1 MGIVRVVYATH
12 GYGRYPRHAPAD
24 RKAGFPRIL
33 PDSWRDLSFTAA
45 SKNRHRQ
52 ALDPTKMPNAGS
64 AQAAKATPKS
74 SPKRK
79 DPPGGSNRSSPA
91 PSPKKTKSPEK
102 SAARVKKRGHK
113 GQGHGQTIDS
123 SESEI
128 DDDKD
133 VESSLSEKR
142 AAPEDT
148 PLPTAGDH
156 QDTAVKA
163 VKKAAPRPKKDAAT
177 KSREEAIAN
186 NLDLAYNY
194 WSTSGEMDASLGFR
208 AKSCY
213 DRLMRQQHKFPHWV
227 VPIAERMEAVRITPS

>member
-1 MGIVRVVYATH
+1 MA
-12 GYGRYPRHAPAD
+12 
-24 RKAGFPRIL
+24 
-33 PDSWRDLSFTAA
+33 
-45 SKNRHRQ
+45 
-52 ALDPTKMPNAGS
+52 NAGS

-79 DPPGGSNRSSPA
+79 DPPGGSNQSSPA
-91 PSPKKTKSPEK
+91 PSPKKTKSPGK
-102 SAARVKKRGHK
+102 SAAQGNKRGRK
-113 GQGHGQTIDS
+113 GQGHAQTIDS
-123 SESEI
+123 SESEV

-133 VESSLSEKR
+133 VQSSVSEKR

-148 PLPTAGDH
+148 PLPTAGDN
-156 QDTAVKA
+156 QDTPVKA
-163 VKKAAPRPKKDAAT
+163 VKKAAPRRKKDAAT
-177 KSREEAIAN
+177 KFREQAIAE

-213 DRLMRQQHKFPHWV
+213 DRFMRQQHKFPHWV

>member
-12 GYGRYPRHAPAD
+12 GYRRYPRHAPAD
-24 RKAGFPRIL
+24 RKARFPRIL
-33 PDSWRDLSFTAA
+33 ADCWRGFLFTAA

-52 ALDPTKMPNAGS
+52 ALDSTKMPNAGG
-64 AQAAKATPKS
+64 AQAAKTTPES

-79 DPPGGSNRSSPA
+79 DPPGGSKRSSPA
-91 PSPKKTKSPEK
+91 PSPKKTKSPQK
-102 SAARVKKRGHK
+102 TAARGKKRGRQ
-113 GQGHGQTIDS
+113 GQGQGQTIVS
-123 SESEI
+123 SESEV

-142 AAPEDT
+142 AAPED
-148 PLPTAGDH
+148 PPPTAGEH

-194 WSTSGEMDASLGFR
+194 WSTSGEMDASLGSR
-208 AKSCY
+208 AKSY
-213 DRLMRQQHKFPHWV
+213 HDKLVRQHHEFPDWV
-227 VPIAERMEAVRITPS
+227 VPVAERMEAVRITPS